1 MLKPVPAIATIL
13 SMVVMFFLMIRI
25 GSLEGENAKLNSQ
38 IQLLQQQR
46 EAVEK
51 HYKQAESDAHEEMRR
66 LQDKSDLIMQEK
78 VSKNCEESI
87 KWAINQAKGFK

>member
-1 MLKPVPAIATIL
+1 MLKPVSAIPVIL
-13 SMVVMFFLMIRI
+13 SMIAIFFLMIRV
-25 GSLEGENAKLNSQ
+25 GSLQGENAKLNSQ

-46 EAVEK
+46 ELVEK
-51 HYKQAESDAHEEMRR
+51 RYEQAESDAHEEMRR
-66 LQDKSDLIMQEK
+66 LQDKSDLIMNEK